1 MASYPTHSSLKEW
14 HPTLTTKTTKRRQ
27 TAGPLRGGMKDGPN
41 MTDHMVTATMEKDKK
56 KKILQKCGCEK
67 VTTFRG
73 LWIP

>member
-1 MASYPTHSSLKEW
+1 
-14 HPTLTTKTTKRRQ
+14 
-27 TAGPLRGGMKDGPN
+27 MKDGPN

-73 LWIP
+73 L